1 VTAGNTFTA
10 PTSTLQLISRGKM
23 KISEIKHILGSNEIP
38 DDKINPMINRLE
50 DKDLGSLSLCER
62 EALREVICNLLILM
76 QDPDSGAHLED
87 PIKAKLLL
95 SAIG

>member
-1 VTAGNTFTA
+1 
-10 PTSTLQLISRGKM
+10 
-23 KISEIKHILGSNEIP
+23 
-38 DDKINPMINRLE
+38 
-50 DKDLGSLSLCER
+50 
-62 EALREVICNLLILM
+62 VICNLLILM